1 MKRPALLLLSA
12 VLPWLAHGGGSNY
25 GITPGALP
33 DPAGTVREWP
43 VPTPRFA
50 RDPAIGP
57 DGSVFV
63 AVMNGNK
70 VARFDPQTETFREWD
85 LPPGHRPHG
94 LLVDRKG
101 IVWTTG
107 NGNGTIGRLD
117 PATGAVVEHRTP
129 SGGGGPHTLVIS
141 DDQRTIWF
149 TMQAGNK
156 VASLDTGSGAITEY
170 PVPGGP
176 YGLALDKDGN
186 VWICR
191 MRDHKLGRL
200 DPRSGELSEVDTGQG
215 SLPRRIASSP
225 DGMLWVT
232 YYGTGKLAKLDP
244 AQRRIVGV
252 YPLPGGDAGP
262 YAVTVDGGGIVW
274 ANEIELDTVVR
285 FDPRTEAMR
294 VVKLPSSNVGIRK
307 MVTDQRGRLWYM
319 GSHNGRLGVVE

>member
-1 MKRPALLLLSA
+1 MKRLVLLIVTLLLPCTS
-12 VLPWLAHGGGSNY
+12 HGGGSNY
-25 GITPGALP
+25 GFVPGARPEL
-33 DPAGTVREWP
+33 AGTVREWP

-70 VARFDPQTETFREWD
+70 VARFDPRSESFVEWD

-117 PATGAVVEHRTP
+117 PATGAVTEFRTP

-149 TMQAGNK
+149 TLQAGNK
-156 VASLDTGSGAITEY
+156 LASLDVASGAITEY
-170 PVPGGP
+170 PSSGGP
-176 YGLALDKDGN
+176 YGLALDREGR
-186 VWICR
+186 VWFCR
-191 MRDHKLGRL
+191 MRDHRLGRF
-200 DPRSGELSEVDTGQG
+200 DPRSGEMAEVDTGAG
-215 SLPRRIASSP
+215 TLPRRIAAAP

-232 YYGTGKLAKLDP
+232 YYGTGQLAKVDP
-244 AQRRIVGV
+244 AAGRVV
-252 YPLPGGDAGP
+252 EVLELPGGDAGP

-274 ANEIELDTVVR
+274 ANEIEHDTVVR
-285 FDPRTEAMR
+285 LDPRSGEMR
-294 VVKLPSSNVGIRK
+294 VIALPSRNAGIRK
-307 MVTDQRGRLWYM
+307 MVTDQHGRLWYM